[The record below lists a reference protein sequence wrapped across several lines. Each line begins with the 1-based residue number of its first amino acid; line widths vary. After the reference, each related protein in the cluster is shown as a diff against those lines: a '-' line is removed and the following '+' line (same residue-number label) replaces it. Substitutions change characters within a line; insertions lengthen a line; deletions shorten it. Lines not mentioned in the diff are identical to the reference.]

1 MQTFLLAL
9 AVIFGIVTVF
19 LKSTN
24 RVGIVTTVFKVL
36 TTISLFVAA
45 MQSFKVSQSDRVI
58 LMVALGLLF
67 GAFGD
72 FFMEW
77 EKTFIHG
84 MLAFL
89 LGHMFY
95 ISGFLEMGSRP
106 SWIFAVFLLLFGLSY
121 FLFIQNSLGRERIP
135 VLIYVI
141 VISLMVIFASSTNS
155 PAFPGAILFF
165 ISDMLLAYDKY
176 VKRLPNR
183 DFLVLTTYF
192 VGQFLIAL
200 SVV

>member
-1 MQTFLLAL
+1 VQAFLLAL
-9 AVIFGIVTVF
+9 AVLFGIVTIV

-24 RVGIVTTVFKVL
+24 RAGIITIILKVL
-36 TTISLFVAA
+36 TTISLCVALTL
-45 MQSFKVSQSDRVI
+45 SFKVSQSDRVI
-58 LMVALGLLF
+58 LMIALGLLF

-95 ISGFLEMGSRP
+95 IFGFFEMGSRP

-121 FLFIQNSLGRERIP
+121 FL
-135 VLIYVI
+135 
-141 VISLMVIFASSTNS
+141 
-155 PAFPGAILFF
+155 
-165 ISDMLLAYDKY
+165 
-176 VKRLPNR
+176 
-183 DFLVLTTYF
+183 
-192 VGQFLIAL
+192 
-200 SVV
+200 